1 MRLQPI
7 AKLLTPA
14 VGLDLLRIYLGFA
27 LFVRGA
33 IFISR
38 PDALMTYMQRTGQW
52 FMPLVITHYVVAAH
66 LAGGLL
72 LTLGLCTRL
81 AAVAQAPI
89 LLGAVL
95 YVHWREGLL
104 SAGQSLELSA
114 LVLVMLVVIGAC
126 GAGELS
132 VDHLLAK
139 NVEPQAMHT
148 PSSPPAL
155 EHEHEAPAH
164 T

>member
-7 AKLLTPA
+7 DKLLSP
-14 VGLDLLRIYLGFA
+14 VFGLDLLRIYLGIA

-33 IFISR
+33 MFISR
-38 PDALMTYMQRTGQW
+38 PDALMSYMQRTGQW
-52 FMPLVITHYVVAAH
+52 FMPLVISHYVVAAH
-66 LAGGLL
+66 VAGGLL
-72 LTLGLCTRL
+72 LMLGLCTRL
-81 AAVAQAPI
+81 AALAQAPI

-114 LVLVMLVVIGAC
+114 LVFAMLVVFGAC

-132 VDHLLAK
+132 LDHLLAK
-139 NVEPQAMHT
+139 GAGAHPAGSPSLPPAVEP
-148 PSSPPAL
+148 
-155 EHEHEAPAH
+155 EHEAAARS
-164 T
+164 